1 MEHKNLYNDCQK
13 TKEIEEEDKFKD
25 LQSFSLAHRNQPEN
39 FQSEDHPTENVEIG
53 GYTSL
58 NTPPRCCYNIDDNFM
73 EHQAIDTRAFDH
85 YSRWPADFHFDQFNL
100 PFNAVDPNFISTE
113 LKQRTT
119 DELLIGDSA
128 PESIIETTSDLN
140 IGTVPWNINCTS
152 EISDGQFELLRFSQF
167 DLFHSKENTS
177 LPKETSLDS
186 FSDNFQVDQS
196 NLPFRVTDPNSGS
209 VEFKQNTAD
218 ELFFEE
224 SASGWKIETTSDIRF
239 AMGSRNTN
247 YDPEGTRGQY
257 GSLTS
262 SQLNLFDSNRRTS
275 LTKEILL
282 DAISGRENE
291 IRFENVE
298 PKHKQMKPNSIV
310 NGLISLQSYT
320 NTGIAVEG
328 YDLSTNENHSNFE
341 IKIHRPLYFKQFK
354 SENPAQK
361 YLHSHEENFQYGVQ
375 ELNVSQVR
383 NLSESKPTHSN
394 KKNFHCSLCKRKFF
408 YESRLN
414 KHILIHTEEK
424 PFPCQ
429 LCEKKVILT
438 GGPTAVFW
446 RQKFFAKKR
455 QIEGFQNDVN
465 DEKFLE
471 SACVSEGMKWAF
483 RKDEIE

>member
-39 FQSEDHPTENVEIG
+39 FQSEDHPTENVEIR

-113 LKQRTT
+113 LKQQTT
-119 DELLIGDSA
+119 DELLFGDSA

-152 EISDGQFELLRFSQF
+152 EISDGQFELLPFSQF

-177 LPKETSLDS
+177 LPKETSLDAFSGKESESKNENVESEFENISILGFASQTRESRDSPTKEDS
-186 FSDNFQVDQS
+186 FIEALGNGSCALGDFLLFLDNFQVDQS
-196 NLPFRVTDPNSGS
+196 NLPFRFTDPNSGS

-224 SASGWKIETTSDIRF
+224 SAPGWKIETKSDIRF

-247 YDPEGTRGQY
+247 YDLEGTRGQY

-262 SQLNLFDSNRRTS
+262 SQLDLFDSNRRTS

-310 NGLISLQSYT
+310 NGLISSQSYT

-361 YLHSHEENFQYGVQ
+361 NTYILMRRTSSMAY
-375 ELNVSQVR
+375 
-383 NLSESKPTHSN
+383 
-394 KKNFHCSLCKRKFF
+394 KN
-408 YESRLN
+408 
-414 KHILIHTEEK
+414 
-424 PFPCQ
+424 
-429 LCEKKVILT
+429 
-438 GGPTAVFW
+438 
-446 RQKFFAKKR
+446 
-455 QIEGFQNDVN
+455 
-465 DEKFLE
+465 
-471 SACVSEGMKWAF
+471 
-483 RKDEIE
+483 